1 LDRWTAVRVTRPLY
15 QITLRAEQH
24 RIDPVLRLRALLKR
38 AWRDHA
44 LRCVTIHQLHTNEVT
59 EVKISNAFPS
69 KYLRAADIDEMGGQ
83 LTYTI
88 RKVVME
94 EVGQDRAEKPVCYFK
109 QTQLG
114 LVLNRTNAARLSA
127 SLGDETE
134 RWLGQQIVLE
144 TEQVPMRGQ
153 VVNAIRVRTEGNYVA
168 ERRVPTQQEAQVAA
182 QQPLDDLDD
191 RLPF

>member
-1 LDRWTAVRVTRPLY
+1 MPAMHSPHY
-15 QITLRAEQH
+15 QIVLHAERH
-24 RIDPVLRLRALLKR
+24 RIAPILRLRALLKR

-44 LRCVTIHQLHTNEVT
+44 LRCVSILQLHSNEET
-59 EVKISNAFPS
+59 DVKISNAFPS

-83 LTYTI
+83 LIHTI
-88 RKVVME
+88 RKVIME
-94 EVGQDRAEKPVCYFK
+94 EVGQDRQEKPVVYFR

-134 RWLGQQIVLE
+134 RWIGQQIVLE

-153 VVNAIRVRTEGNYVA
+153 LVNSIRVRTEGNYVA

-182 QQPLDDLDD
+182 QRPLDQGGDRPDD
-191 RLPF
+191 EIPF